1 MEENADH
8 YRTQLQLLEVVLGLL
23 SGQEEGNRISVHL
36 RVIELSHFRVEG
48 NRQYEFVRIQRIRE
62 G

>member
-36 RVIELSHFRVEG
+36 RVSELSHFRVEG
-48 NRQYEFVRIQRIRE
+48 NRQYEFVWIQRIRE